1 MGTTTAPELNQ
12 TKHLYLQPMF
22 SRLSQLARHFSRPL
36 PNYAHNSAAALSSK
50 TSRIMTSSS
59 AAAATADER
68 NSRMIHTAACLIIWD
83 EVLGGK
89 TVDTNSAYMA
99 KFCFQ
104 LGMALKRIEVIAD
117 DEDEIIEAARRPT
130 ENYDLVITSGGIG
143 PTHDDI
149 TYESIAKAFDPEEG
163 RLEYHD
169 ETIRRMY
176 ELSKKRFNFAEQTE
190 EQALARKRMALF
202 PVKNSEVLH
211 VDSAL
216 WVPVVRMRGRLCI
229 LPGVPRLFEQLLT
242 SYVANYI
249 PLPPSSSKPF
259 RMLIHTK
266 MPESNI
272 APFLTSLQ
280 ARVKAEGVRVGSYPK
295 GIGGGVDVSLIH
307 KDEKRLEEL

>member
-1 MGTTTAPELNQ
+1 MGSLTTTALELNQ

-68 NSRMIHTAACLIIWD
+68 NSRMIHTAACLIIGD

-117 DEDEIIEAARRPT
+117 DEDEIVEAVKRMST
-130 ENYDLVITSGGIG
+130 NYDFVVTSGGIG

-149 TYESIAKAFDPEEG
+149 TYQSIAKAFSLP
-163 RLEYHD
+163 LILHD
-169 ETIRRMY
+169 EAYAKMKKF
-176 ELSKKRFNFAEQTE
+176 SKPHPSQPLLGRTLCRPNRQTPHDRAPHRHLPAPF
-190 EQALARKRMALF
+190 QTSALPRLRPLGPRSLHQRKRTRLTWRASTF
-202 PVKNSEVLH
+202 REIIGWH
-211 VDSAL
+211 EA
-216 WVPVVRMRGRLCI
+216 VVG
-229 LPGVPRLFEQLLT
+229 
-242 SYVANYI
+242 
-249 PLPPSSSKPF
+249 
-259 RMLIHTK
+259 
-266 MPESNI
+266 
-272 APFLTSLQ
+272 
-280 ARVKAEGVRVGSYPK
+280 
-295 GIGGGVDVSLIH
+295 
-307 KDEKRLEEL
+307 